1 MADVLIRDAAA
12 YDAVD
17 LAPRLRKSDVDEVY
31 AARGLSPRAG
41 LMASFSA
48 SEVALTGL
56 LDGRIVTMF
65 GVAAGEGFGS
75 PWLLASPEIEARPVL
90 FLRRNKRF
98 VDAMRGRYG
107 VLRNYVDARH
117 DASLRWLRWLGFS
130 IGEAVPWGFERRP
143 FHPFVME

>member
-1 MADVLIRDAAA
+1 MAEVMVRDAMA
-12 YDAVD
+12 YDAVN
-17 LAPRLRKSDVDEVY
+17 LAPRLRQSDVDELY

-41 LMASFSA
+41 LMASLAA
-48 SEVALTGL
+48 SELAFTGL
-56 LDGRIVTMF
+56 VDRRIVTIF
-65 GVAAGEGFGS
+65 GVAACNGFGS

-98 VDAMRGRYG
+98 VGAMRERYG
-107 VLRNYVDARH
+107 VLRNHVDARH
-117 DASLRWLRWLGFS
+117 AASIRWLRWLGFS